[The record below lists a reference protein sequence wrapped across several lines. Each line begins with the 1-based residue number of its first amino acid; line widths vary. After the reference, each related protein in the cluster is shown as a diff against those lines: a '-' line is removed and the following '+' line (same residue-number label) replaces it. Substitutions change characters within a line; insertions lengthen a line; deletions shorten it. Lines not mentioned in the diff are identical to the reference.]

1 MGNRQQGMSRRG
13 FLAGV
18 ATLGLSTGAAALM
31 GGCAT
36 ASAKGEAAGE
46 ASQVAGTGTAA
57 GKNGDVTVRAIFAG
71 DELVDL
77 ELVESMETAGVGE
90 AAQERLKSLIVGR
103 QTLNVDMVT
112 GATLSSMAYV
122 SAVKDAIDAAG
133 QDAKAWQKRDHAAFA
148 REEAILPSADVV
160 VIGSGGAGLSA
171 AITAQKADK
180 SVLVLEK
187 LDTVGGNSALSGAGY
202 AAPGTWLQRRKGVED
217 SPDLM
222 AQDML
227 AGGDNLGDPTLVQ
240 TLCEGALDAMEW
252 MTYEAGVS
260 WGSACGQDGG
270 HSVARTVQ
278 PAGYGAAVMVKLAA
292 RAKKLGVIV
301 ATGVS
306 VDEIVRDAGG
316 AVTGVK
322 ATDVATGE
330 QFSVSAAR
338 VIIASGGFGA
348 NVEMR
353 TKYVPELTDEYG
365 CTDAVGT
372 TGDGIVMGQVVGAGV
387 TGMEYIQTHPT
398 GSTTTGNMLAM
409 GSVRSKGFAFM
420 VNKQGRRFV
429 EELERRDVVCEAE
442 LAQEGGCG
450 YFVFSVADGVA
461 SGIYDRAADELGGMK
476 ADGTYFEGDTLEA
489 VCEHF
494 GVDAVGLKETVEI
507 WNKDA
512 EAGADSQFNYRSA
525 MKPLG
530 AAPYAMFSVTPIVH
544 YTMGG
549 LTIDADAAVLDEA
562 GEPIPG
568 LFAAGEVTGGIMG
581 SNRLGTTSYVDIIV
595 YGRIAGANAAK

>member
-1 MGNRQQGMSRRG
+1 MGSMQQGVSRRG
-13 FLAGV
+13 FLAGA
-18 ATLGLSTGAAALM
+18 ATLGLSAGAAALM
-31 GGCAT
+31 GGCSAT
-36 ASAKGEAAGE
+36 SAKAEAAGE
-46 ASQVAGTGTAA
+46 AVEVAGTGTAV
-57 GKNGDVTVRAIFAG
+57 GKNGEVTVRAVLSG
-71 DELVDL
+71 DQLVDL
-77 ELVESMETAGVGE
+77 ELVESLETMGVGE
-90 AAQERLKSLIVGR
+90 AAQDTLKHLIIEH

-122 SAVKDAIDAAG
+122 SAVKDALAAAG
-133 QDAKAWQKRDHAAFA
+133 QDAKAWQKRDHAVVA
-148 REEAILPSADVV
+148 REELSSSVDVV

-171 AITAQKADK
+171 AITAKKAGK

-187 LDTVGGNSALSGAGY
+187 LDTIGGNSALSGAGY
-202 AAPGTWLQRRKGVED
+202 AAPGTWLQLRKGVED

-227 AGGDNLGDPTLVQ
+227 TGGDNLGDPALVQ

-252 MTYEAGVS
+252 MTYEGGVS

-278 PAGYGAAVMVKLAA
+278 PVGYGAAVMVKLAA
-292 RAKKLGVIV
+292 RAKKLGVV
-301 ATGVS
+301 LATGVT
-306 VDEIVRDAGG
+306 VDEIVRDGVG

-322 ATDVATGE
+322 ATDGLAGE
-330 QFSVSAAR
+330 QFTVSAAR
-338 VIIASGGFGA
+338 VVIASGGFGA
-348 NVEMR
+348 NLEMR

-372 TGDGIVMGQVVGAGV
+372 TGDGIVMGQAVGAAV

-429 EELERRDVVCEAE
+429 EELERRDAVCEAE
-442 LAQEGGCG
+442 LAQEDGCG
-450 YFVFSVADGVA
+450 YFIFSKEDGVA
-461 SGIYDRAADELGGMK
+461 SGIYDRAADELGGME
-476 ADGTYFEGDTLEA
+476 ADGTYVEGDTLEA

-494 GVDAVGLKETVEI
+494 GVDVAGLKETIEI

-512 EAGADSQFNYRSA
+512 QAGADSQFNYRSA

-530 AAPYAMFSVTPIVH
+530 EAPYAMFSVTPIVH

-549 LTIDADAAVLDEA
+549 LTINADAVVLDES

-568 LFAAGEVTGGIMG
+568 LLAAGEVTGGIMG